1 MLTLLTFVATRR
13 SSSKL
18 DYALAAPNV
27 KMVDGKVVF
36 DSLWDMLKF
45 IGGENGAEIK
55 NTP

>member
-18 DYALAAPNV
+18 DSALAAPNV

-36 DSLWDMLKF
+36 DSL
-45 IGGENGAEIK
+45 
-55 NTP
+55 